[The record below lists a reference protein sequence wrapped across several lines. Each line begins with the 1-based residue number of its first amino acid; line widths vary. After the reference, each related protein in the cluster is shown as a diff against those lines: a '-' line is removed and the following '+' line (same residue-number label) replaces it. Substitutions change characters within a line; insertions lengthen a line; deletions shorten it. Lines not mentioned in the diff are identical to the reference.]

1 MASRFVICV
10 QIRRKCDRLIFQ
22 VRSRV
27 RVQSQERW
35 GENAIPPH
43 APLHLQL
50 NAISAQVFPVIPNEL
65 DNFFR
70 L

>member
-1 MASRFVICV
+1 MLVKA
-10 QIRRKCDRLIFQ
+10 

-27 RVQSQERW
+27 RVQSQKRW
-35 GENAIPPH
+35 GENARPPH
-43 APLHLQL
+43 ALLHLQL